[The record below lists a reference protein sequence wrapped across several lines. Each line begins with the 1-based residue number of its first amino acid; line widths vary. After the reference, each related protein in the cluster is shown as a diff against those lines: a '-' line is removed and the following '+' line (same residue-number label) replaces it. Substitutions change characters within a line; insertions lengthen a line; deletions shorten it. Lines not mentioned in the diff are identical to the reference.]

1 MNISKKL
8 FVIMTMALGMTC
20 SSVHAANEN
29 NGAEKMEATNG
40 GSITYTGYIG
50 QYKVE
55 FSYTNLHMSPDEPFF
70 SYRYLT
76 VNTNNGKSIDL
87 KYSGEKDG
95 YAVWKEYIKGKN
107 TGTFYIKRTNT
118 SIEGT
123 FVNSKGKKF
132 NVKATMT
139 ESNWAD
145 EL

>member
-8 FVIMTMALGMTC
+8 FIVITMALGMTF
-20 SSVHAANEN
+20 SYANAANMSN
-29 NGAEKMEATNG
+29 DTEKVEATNG
-40 GSITYTGYIG
+40 GSITYVGYLG

-76 VNTNNGKSIDL
+76 TKTNNGRSIDL
-87 KYSGEKDG
+87 KYSGERDG
-95 YAVWKEYIKGKN
+95 FAIWKEYIRGKN

-118 SIEGT
+118 KITGT
-123 FVNSKGKKF
+123 FVNSKGQKF
-132 NVKATMT
+132 NVSASMT

-145 EL
+145 EF